1 MIVMGIG
8 KIGINIGKGITAWA
22 RTGSKNL
29 LVTKPAKVS
38 IQGLKYAPRLTE
50 DVVQISHSTS
60 NIIQNATKLS
70 GQEYCSIIKNTPR
83 NGAIYNICI
92 GTGGK
97 ESPNYI
103 INNYLRTG
111 KINPLYTEQEIKEI
125 IAQADNIFAK
135 NRLSKD
141 TILHRRIN
149 DSSFIPN
156 IGATYTDKGYTATS
170 MFDKFADYDYGGIN
184 VDIIAPAGTECFI
197 PSNQFY
203 EVVLNRNSNFN
214 VLERS
219 EDYIKLLLQNPL

>member
-8 KIGINIGKGITAWA
+8 KIGINIGKEITAWA

-83 NGAIYNICI
+83 NGAIHNICI

-156 IGATYTDKGYTATS
+156 VGATYTDKGYTATS

-203 EVVLNRNSNFN
+203 EVVLNRNSNFK